1 MQSNNLETFPN
12 NGSGVSLLTL
22 SLQKKKKK
30 EKRRKKPTNPTISE
44 KREASESW
52 YGSSYWS
59 LHQSTLR
66 KTFLVALPN
75 KATKTYCQSWSK
87 IL

>member
-12 NGSGVSLLTL
+12 NGSGVSPLQL
-22 SLQKKKKK
+22 SLHKKKKRKK
-30 EKRRKKPTNPTISE
+30 EGKKPTNPTISK

-52 YGSSYWS
+52 HDSSYWS

-75 KATKTYCQSWSK
+75 KAMKTYCQSWSK